1 MRDVPGP
8 GFEWDE
14 AKAEYNLA
22 KHGVSFKEAETAFA
36 DELPLILPDEIHSWD
51 EYREVMV
58 AQSAPGRLL
67 AIAYTMRGERRRI
80 ISARAADAGEAR
92 RYHGYED

>member
-8 GFEWDE
+8 GFE
-14 AKAEYNLA
+14 
-22 KHGVSFKEAETAFA
+22 
-36 DELPLILPDEIHSWD
+36 WD

-80 ISARAADAGEAR
+80 ISARSADAGEAR